1 MTWKSWSVLFKKIL
15 NSNLKILQEIIK
27 NTYIYSIEKYD
38 LRTPNRNMFLSEIKL
53 ILCFLSR
60 VKGMKRKYENMK
72 IIFIESK
79 FQCIYYIDIRLMHLE
94 LLWCIFFSWVEEK
107 MIELSVFFPVLVF
120 LAKIKI
126 HFILNSLTLEGIT
139 GKWHRSHH
147 IGPKISYSHVTTAQS

>member
-1 MTWKSWSVLFKKIL
+1 MLFKKIL

-27 NTYIYSIEKYD
+27 NTYIYFIEKYD

-60 VKGMKRKYENMK
+60 VKGMKKRMK

-94 LLWCIFFSWVEEK
+94 LLGCIFFSWVEEK
-107 MIELSVFFPVLVF
+107 MIDLSGFSSSTFS
-120 LAKIKI
+120 KKN